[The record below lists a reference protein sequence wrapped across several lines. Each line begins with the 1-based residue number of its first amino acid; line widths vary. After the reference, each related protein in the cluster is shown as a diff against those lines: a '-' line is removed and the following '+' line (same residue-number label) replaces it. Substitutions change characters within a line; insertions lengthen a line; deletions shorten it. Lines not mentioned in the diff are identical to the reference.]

1 MLFNSISKI
10 FDIETSTPTTP
21 RNMKI
26 ISIFTSV
33 NFFIPFSSPL
43 KTLQPKIINHI
54 RYTAICNDKPSFIC
68 NTLEISFDITGTPKP
83 NEVVIDAII
92 PKTTTMSIIF
102 PIIPSLNFSPNI
114 GVSVPDNFTS
124 LVFLTYNI
132 YPIAVTAGI

>member
-1 MLFNSISKI
+1 MHGLFISRQLPQS
-10 FDIETSTPTTP
+10 D
-21 RNMKI
+21 
-26 ISIFTSV
+26 
-33 NFFIPFSSPL
+33 
-43 KTLQPKIINHI
+43 
-54 RYTAICNDKPSFIC
+54 IC
-68 NTLEISFDITGTPKP
+68 NTLEISFDITGTPKH

-132 YPIAVTAGI
+132 YPIAVGAFSEDLKKE